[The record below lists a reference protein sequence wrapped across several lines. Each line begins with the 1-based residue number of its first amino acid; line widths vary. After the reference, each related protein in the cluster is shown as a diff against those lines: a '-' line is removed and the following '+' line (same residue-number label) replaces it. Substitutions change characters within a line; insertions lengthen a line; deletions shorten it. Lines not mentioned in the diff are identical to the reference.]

1 MLQGAWVCGHSEA
14 SIRNDVMREKWKK
27 HLEPIITAG
36 CLRLDWVSDS
46 SSHLGLHLQSVPDPS
61 VAKLQHRFDQIK
73 PLGATWREGSTGN
86 WRRILGRPWL
96 PCEDLGG
103 VA

>member
-46 SSHLGLHLQSVPDPS
+46 SSHLGLHLQSVP
-61 VAKLQHRFDQIK
+61 AKLQHRFDQIK